1 MYKSNLVFYHSR
13 ILMKEGTSLMK
24 EQNEALL
31 SSYTLPNGIQLK
43 NRIVMAPMTNFS
55 SNPDGT
61 VTDAEVNY
69 YARRSKG
76 ASMVITACTYVT
88 PNGKG
93 FNGEFG
99 ADTDEMIPSLR
110 KLATNI
116 KDQGAKAVLQIFHGG
131 RMCPP
136 ELVPNGEIVSAS
148 DVPAEKGGVSTDEPD
163 VKPRPLTETEVEEI
177 IHAFGETTRRAIE
190 AGFDGVEIH
199 GANGYLIQQFFSP
212 HSNRR
217 DDRFGGSL
225 EKRMTFPLAIVDS
238 VKKAVQEHA
247 KTPFIVGYRFSPEE
261 PETPGITM
269 DETLVLVDALS
280 EKGLDYLHVS
290 LMDFF
295 STPRRGVEDLTKT
308 RIDYLK
314 ETINNRVPVIGV
326 GSIYTAE
333 DARNAF
339 ESGIPLLA
347 LGRELIIDP
356 DWVQKIAE
364 GKEADIVT
372 KIDKDK
378 QEELVIPDPLWNA
391 IINTPGWFPG
401 V

>member
-1 MYKSNLVFYHSR
+1 MNKNDQH
-13 ILMKEGTSLMK
+13 
-24 EQNEALL
+24 LL
-31 SSYTLPNGIQLK
+31 SPYTFANGVELK

-61 VTDAEVNY
+61 VTEAEVNY

-76 ASMVITACTYVT
+76 VSMVITACTYVT

-93 FNGEFG
+93 FHGEFG
-99 ADTDEMIPSLR
+99 GDNDEMIPSL
-110 KLATNI
+110 KQLAKGI
-116 KDQGAKAVLQIFHGG
+116 KDQGAKAVLQMFHGG

-148 DVPAEKGGVSTDEPD
+148 DIPAEKSSTSTEEPA
-163 VKPRPLTETEVEEI
+163 VKPRALTESEVEEI

-217 DDRFGGSL
+217 EDRFGGSL
-225 EKRMTFPLAIVDS
+225 EKRMAFPLAVVDK
-238 VKKAVQEHA
+238 VKNVVKEHA
-247 KTPFIVGYRFSPEE
+247 QSPFIVGYRFSPEE

-269 DETLVLVDALS
+269 ADTLALVDALAD
-280 EKGLDYLHVS
+280 KDLDYLHVS
-290 LMDFF
+290 LTEFF
-295 STPRRGVEDLTKT
+295 STARRGVDDGNKT
-308 RIDYLK
+308 RIEYLL
-314 ETINNRVPVIGV
+314 ETINNRVPLIGV
-326 GSIYTAE
+326 GSIYSAD
-333 DARNAF
+333 DARKAF
-339 ESGIPLLA
+339 KTGVPLLA

-356 DWVQKIAE
+356 DWVQKVAE
-364 GKEADIVT
+364 GREDEIVT
-372 KIDKDK
+372 QIDKSK
-378 QEELVIPDPLWNA
+378 QEQLVIPDPLWNA
-391 IINTPGWFPG
+391 IIHTPGWFPG